1 MSLVNYFINNN
12 ILNIFF
18 LQNSYSTLKLE
29 KWRNKEVFFIKIHMR
44 YLSKL
49 LGHFLKEEKLKIKI
63 NYRDHRYLPHYAGFG
78 MSKMKR
84 VLLNKSIGHCDRNSL
99 INNLEIL

>member
-1 MSLVNYFINNN
+1 MSLVNYFMNNN

-18 LQNSYSTLKLE
+18 LQNSSSTLKLE
-29 KWRNKEVFFIKIHMR
+29 KWR
-44 YLSKL
+44 

-84 VLLNKSIGHCDRNSL
+84 VLLNRSIGHCYRNSL
-99 INNLEIL
+99 INNQEIL